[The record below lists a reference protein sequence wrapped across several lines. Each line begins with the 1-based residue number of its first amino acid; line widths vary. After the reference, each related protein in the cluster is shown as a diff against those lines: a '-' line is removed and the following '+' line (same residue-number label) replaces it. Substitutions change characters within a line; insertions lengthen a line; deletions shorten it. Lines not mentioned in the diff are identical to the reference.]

1 MSDRNAL
8 ETLALQKFAI
18 GQPVP
23 RREDETLVRGR
34 GQYTDDISLP
44 GQAYAAV
51 VRSQIAHGRIL
62 RIDTASASAMPGV
75 FAVYTGEDMV
85 RMGYGGITSRLP
97 LKSRDG
103 SPMKNPERPILAS
116 DKVRFA
122 GDPVAFVVAQSQ
134 SAAEAAA
141 EAVIV
146 DVEPLPATLDPRTA
160 YKGAAPPV
168 WDPAPDNVA
177 LDYLY
182 GDPDKVAAAFA
193 AAAHVTRLTMKNQ
206 RVVVCAMEP
215 RSCVAEFDA
224 ASGRFTLH
232 APTQGVLGS
241 RANAAA
247 LMKVTPDKMRF
258 VALNVGGS
266 FGMKAAVFP
275 EYICALHAARALGR
289 PVKWTDSRT
298 DSFTSDHHGR
308 AQEFDGELALD
319 KDGRILALRMTG
331 YGDVGAYLTNFGPQL
346 ASFNVVKHVASVY
359 RTPAMTLAVKCVFTN
374 TVPVTAYRGAGR
386 GEGNYYI
393 ERLIDTAARELGL
406 NPAEIRRRNLIRP
419 DEMPFKSVSGSVY
432 DCGDFPAMLDKALAA
447 SDWGGFPARAK
458 ESAAKGRLR
467 GRGIGQFLEMTAPV
481 QKEQGSIHFEKDGT
495 ITVLTGTH
503 DHGQGHITTFS
514 QILSSKLGIPHDR
527 ITIVQTDSD
536 RLTSGGGTGGSKSL
550 MASGTA
556 LVEASRQVIE
566 KAKLAASFIL
576 ETSAADLR
584 FEAGRVSIVGTDRAI
599 SLLDLAQTIA
609 QAPNRPEGCP
619 ASLDVDYVH
628 DAAPATFPNGC
639 HVAEVEIDP
648 DTGIT
653 HVVRYTMVGDFG
665 TLVNPMIVEGQLR
678 GGVVQGLGQC
688 LLEGTQYNEDG
699 QLVTGSFMDYALP
712 RAADVPS
719 MRYTDLPVLTKAN
732 PLGAKG
738 CGEAG
743 ASGGLPAIMNAVVD
757 ALAPFGVRHIEMP
770 ATPEKVWRAI
780 RQAKG

>member
-8 ETLALQKFAI
+8 EALALQKFAI

-34 GQYTDDISLP
+34 GKYTDDVNLP
-44 GQAYAAV
+44 GQAYAAF
-51 VRSQIAHGRIL
+51 VRSQVPHGIIKD
-62 RIDTASASAMPGV
+62 IDASAARAMPGV
-75 FAVYTGEDMV
+75 LAVYAGADLA
-85 RMGYGGITSRLP
+85 RMGYGGMTSRLP

-103 SPMKNPERPILAS
+103 TPLKNPERAILPT

-122 GDPVAFVVAQSQ
+122 GDPVVCVVAASQ
-134 SAAEAAA
+134 SEAEEAAEAIVVDIEQLDATLERRAA
-141 EAVIV
+141 EKS
-146 DVEPLPATLDPRTA
+146 P
-160 YKGAAPPV
+160 APPV
-168 WDPAPDNVA
+168 WDAVPDNVA

-182 GDPDKVAAAFA
+182 GDPAKVAAAFA
-193 AAAHVTRLTMKNQ
+193 GAARITRLTMENQ

-215 RSCVAEFDA
+215 RCCVADFDRDT
-224 ASGRFTLH
+224 GRFTLY
-232 APTQGVLGS
+232 APTQGVMGS
-241 RANAAA
+241 RANAAN
-247 LMKVTPDKMRF
+247 LMKVPPDKMRF
-258 VALNVGGS
+258 VAVNVGGS

-275 EYICALHAARALGR
+275 EYVCAMHAARELGR
-289 PVKWTDSRT
+289 PVKWTDTRT

-331 YGDVGAYLTNFGPQL
+331 FGDVGAYLTNFGPQL

-359 RTPAMTLAVKCVFTN
+359 RTPAMELSVKCVFTN

-393 ERLIDTAARELGL
+393 ERLIDTAAREMGID
-406 NPAEIRRRNLIRP
+406 PAEMRRRNLIRP
-419 DEMPFKSVSGSVY
+419 EEMPFKSVSGSVY
-432 DCGDFPAMLDKALAA
+432 DCGDFPAMLAKALDA
-447 SDWGGFPARAK
+447 SDWNGFAARAK
-458 ESAAKGRLR
+458 ESAAKGLLR
-467 GRGIGQFLEMTAPV
+467 GRGIGQFLEATAPV
-481 QKEQGSIHFEKDGT
+481 QKEQGSIHFKADGT

-503 DHGQGHITTFS
+503 DHGQGHTTTFT
-514 QILSSKLGIPHDR
+514 QILSEKLGIPYDR
-527 ITIVQTDSD
+527 INIVQTDSD
-536 RLTSGGGTGGSKSL
+536 LLKSGGGTGGSKSL

-566 KAKLAASFIL
+566 KARLAASFIL
-576 ETSAADLR
+576 EASADDLQ
-584 FEAGRVSIVGTDRAI
+584 FKAGRFAIVGTDRSI
-599 SLLDLAQTIA
+599 SLIELAA
-609 QAPNRPEGCP
+609 MLASGRSLPEDCP
-619 ASLDVDYVH
+619 GSLDVDHIH
-628 DAAPATFPNGC
+628 DSAPATFPNGC

-653 HVVRYTMVGDFG
+653 HVARYTMVGDFG

-688 LLEGTQYNEDG
+688 LLEAARYDEGG
-699 QLVTGSFMDYALP
+699 QLVTGSFMDYAVP
-712 RAADVPS
+712 RAADVPAMS
-719 MRYTDLPVLTKAN
+719 YTDLPVLTKAN

-757 ALAPFGVRHIEMP
+757 ALAPFGIRHIEMP

-780 RQAKG
+780 REGMA